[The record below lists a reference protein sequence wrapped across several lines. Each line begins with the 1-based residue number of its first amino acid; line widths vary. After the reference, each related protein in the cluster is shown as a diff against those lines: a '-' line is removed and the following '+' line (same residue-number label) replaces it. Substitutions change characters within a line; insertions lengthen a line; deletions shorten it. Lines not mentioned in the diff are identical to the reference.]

1 MSQNDVRGGSSE
13 STQIRWKASGL
24 EQYLA
29 QVRAQLILRAI
40 QKSHGNQ
47 SEAAKLLGNLET
59 SSQQVS
65 SRSRCLR
72 RLT

>member
-29 QVRAQLILRAI
+29 QVRAQLNLRAI

-47 SEAAKLLGNLET
+47 SEAAKLLGI
-59 SSQQVS
+59 SKQAVS
-65 SRSRCLR
+65 KFLR
-72 RLT
+72 GRDVCAG